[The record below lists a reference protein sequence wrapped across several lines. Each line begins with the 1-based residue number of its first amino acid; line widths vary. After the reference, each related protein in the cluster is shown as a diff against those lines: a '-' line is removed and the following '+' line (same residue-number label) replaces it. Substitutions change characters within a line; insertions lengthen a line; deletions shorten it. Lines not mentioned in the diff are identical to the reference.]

1 MDSYSAADDTKE
13 IDYNLLHI
21 HHHENFLNAPVNSIV
36 TSPVPFS
43 ISQTRTTSSIKS
55 ANFNPNPIT
64 PFPDSQLL
72 LHLQRRILIILLKK
86 SSTINADLYIDIGYK
101 KSQIMRFNNKILLG
115 LQGDI
120 KKLLVNK
127 FNFFKIKI

>member
-55 ANFNPNPIT
+55 ANFNPIT

-86 SSTINADLYIDIGYK
+86 SSTINADLYIDLGYK